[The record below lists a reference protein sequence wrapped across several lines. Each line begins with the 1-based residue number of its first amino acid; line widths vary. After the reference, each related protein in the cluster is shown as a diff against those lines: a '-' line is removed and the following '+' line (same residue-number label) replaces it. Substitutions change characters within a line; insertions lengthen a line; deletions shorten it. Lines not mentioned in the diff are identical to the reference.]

1 MTIREM
7 TAVRENRYPILH
19 DVLATL
25 RNLKPYLYE
34 RWGVTEL
41 AVFGSVARGDA
52 GIESDVDILFDYD
65 RPLGLEFIALADF
78 LEEKLGFDVD
88 LLSKK
93 AIRPRIWDFIRDE
106 VRYV

>member
-7 TAVRENRYPILH
+7 TAVKENRCPVLQ
-19 DVLATL
+19 DVLIIL
-25 RNLKPYLYE
+25 QNLKPYLYE
-34 RWGVTEL
+34 QWGVTEL
-41 AVFGSVARGDA
+41 AVFGSVARGEA